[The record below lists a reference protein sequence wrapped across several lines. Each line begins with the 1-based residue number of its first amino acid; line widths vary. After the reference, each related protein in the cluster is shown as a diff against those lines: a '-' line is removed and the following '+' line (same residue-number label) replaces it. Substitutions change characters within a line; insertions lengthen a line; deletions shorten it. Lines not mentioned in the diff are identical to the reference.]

1 MEKLCR
7 RCVVLYSGGLDSL
20 LAVHIM
26 LSLNFE
32 VYPLFVK
39 TPFYNKDE
47 KQLEK
52 GLSGLPV
59 KLHTAKDD
67 KEYLEIVKHPMFGY
81 GKNLNPCVDCKIFF
95 FKQAKRFMD
104 EIGACFVVTGEVL
117 GQRPMSQRS
126 YSVMRAIEK
135 RAGLSN
141 LVLRPLSAKC
151 LPQTD
156 MEKEG
161 IVDKEKLFCITG
173 RSRKEQLELAKLFGI
188 EDFESP
194 AGGCLLTDASIS
206 KRVKEMLE
214 YGYAD
219 EYELELLTLG
229 RHFRINSKRFVVSR
243 RKDETYLMLKK
254 FGTVL
259 PLLKCYNA
267 PGAVGVFTAEPD
279 SKEIEIAAAVLKKY
293 SKKAELFEYSYE
305 NQVKIVQ
312 PDDVKEDELELL
324 KI

>member
-1 MEKLCR
+1 
-7 RCVVLYSGGLDSL
+7 
-20 LAVHIM
+20 
-26 LSLNFE
+26 
-32 VYPLFVK
+32 
-39 TPFYNKDE
+39 
-47 KQLEK
+47 
-52 GLSGLPV
+52 
-59 KLHTAKDD
+59 
-67 KEYLEIVKHPMFGY
+67 
-81 GKNLNPCVDCKIFF
+81 
-95 FKQAKRFMD
+95 
-104 EIGACFVVTGEVL
+104 
-117 GQRPMSQRS
+117 
-126 YSVMRAIEK
+126 MRAIEK

-173 RSRKEQLELAKLFGI
+173 RSRKEQLELAKRFGI

-229 RHFRINSKRFVVSR
+229 RHFKINSKRFVVSR

-267 PGAVGVFTAEPD
+267 PGAVGVFTAKPD
-279 SKEIEIAAAVLKKY
+279 SRDIEIAAAVLKKY

-312 PDDVKEDELELL
+312 PDDLKEDELELL